1 MQIDQTSAS
10 NTDCITG
17 LIIAGGRG
25 NRMGGVDKGLQLLN
39 GEAMISHVIAR
50 LSPQV
55 ATVVINAN
63 RNLSDYA
70 VFGAPVFPDQN
81 DDFSGPLAG
90 IQAGLRHCATPYLVT
105 APCDSP
111 FLPRDLVRRLF
122 TALETNQADL
132 AVAVTIATTDTEKSK
147 QAQPVFMLLKT
158 SLSTDLDYYLQE
170 GGRKIES
177 WYRRQHFI
185 EVMFED
191 TAAFQNI
198 NTIEELLSVSSVPAA
213 NSN

>member
-1 MQIDQTSAS
+1 MQTDQTIAS

-39 GEAMISHVIAR
+39 GVAMISHVIAR

-55 ATVVINAN
+55 ATVIINAN
-63 RNLSDYA
+63 RNLFDYA
-70 VFGAPVFPDQN
+70 AFGVPVYPDQN
-81 DDFSGPLAG
+81 DDFAGPLAG
-90 IQAGLRHCATPYLVT
+90 IQAGLRHCSTPFLVT

-111 FLPRDLVRRLF
+111 FLPNDLVQRLF
-122 TALETNQADL
+122 TALETNEADL
-132 AVAVTIATTDTEKSK
+132 AVAVTIATTDTEKPT

-158 SLSTDLDYYLQE
+158 SLSNGLDCYLQE
-170 GGRKIES
+170 GGRKIEN
-177 WYRRQHFI
+177 WYRRQRFV
-185 EVMFED
+185 EVPFDD

-198 NTIEELLSVSSVPAA
+198 NTMEELLSVSAPAA